1 MGYKPAHQGDV
12 MKIAIAAWCALTCLC
27 MAAPASAENPN
38 YGPGVTDTEVKI
50 GQTMPYSGAASSFA
64 TIGRAIAA
72 YFQKVNAEGGVNG
85 RKINL
90 ISLDDGH
97 SPPKAVEQTRRLVES
112 DEVFAIVGTFG
123 SPTNFAIQKYLNSK
137 KVPSLFLGTGANR
150 VSEPATYPW
159 SMGWQPNSHAKGV
172 IYAKYVIKAKP
183 NARVAVLYQND
194 DFGRDYAKGFRDG
207 LGEKAGSMIVKE
219 LSYEL
224 TEPTVDSEILQL
236 KATGADVLLD
246 LSTPKFTAQA
256 IKRMAETKWN
266 ALHLISDAAGSIAST
281 LVPAGLENSKGV
293 ITVAFRKDPNDPIW
307 KDDPG
312 MKEYLAFMKQYL
324 PDGNPSETY
333 YVFGYATAQ
342 TFVHVLAKC
351 GNDPTREN
359 LMKQA
364 TNIKDLQFPIM
375 LPRIMF
381 NTSATRYTPMSQEQ
395 LMQFNATRWVP
406 VGDVIDAE
414 K

>member
-1 MGYKPAHQGDV
+1 
-12 MKIAIAAWCALTCLC
+12 MKNVIAAGCALTYLC
-27 MAAPASAENPN
+27 MGVSTLALAGN

-50 GQTMPYSGAASSFA
+50 GQTMPYSGPASSFA
-64 TIGRAIAA
+64 AIGRSMTA

-85 RKINL
+85 RKISL
-90 ISLDDGH
+90 ISLDDSY

-123 SPTNFAIQKYLNSK
+123 SPTNFAIQKYLNSR

-159 SMGWQPNSHAKGV
+159 SMGWQPNNHAKGA
-172 IYAKYVIKAKP
+172 IYAKYVLREKP
-183 NARVAVLYQND
+183 NAKVAILYQND

-207 LGEKAGSMIVKE
+207 LGEKAGSIIVKE

-224 TEPTVDSEILQL
+224 SEPTVDSQILQL
-236 KATGADVLLD
+236 KATGADVFLD

-256 IKRMAETKWN
+256 IKRMAETKWD
-266 ALHLISDAAGSIAST
+266 ALHLLSDAAGSIAST

-312 MKEYLAFMKQYL
+312 MKEYLAFMKQYM

-342 TFVHVLAKC
+342 TFVHVLEKC
-351 GNDPTREN
+351 GNDLTREN

-364 TNIKDLQFPIM
+364 TSIKDLQLSIM
-375 LPRIMF
+375 LPGILF
-381 NTSATRYTPMSQEQ
+381 NTSPTRYTPMSQEQ
-395 LMQFNATRWVP
+395 LMQFDGTKWIP
-406 VGDVIDAE
+406 IGDVIDAE
-414 K
+414 R

>member
-27 MAAPASAENPN
+27 MAARASAENPN

-224 TEPTVDSEILQL
+224 TEPTVD
-236 KATGADVLLD
+236 
-246 LSTPKFTAQA
+246 
-256 IKRMAETKWN
+256 
-266 ALHLISDAAGSIAST
+266 
-281 LVPAGLENSKGV
+281 
-293 ITVAFRKDPNDPIW
+293 
-307 KDDPG
+307 
-312 MKEYLAFMKQYL
+312 
-324 PDGNPSETY
+324 
-333 YVFGYATAQ
+333 
-342 TFVHVLAKC
+342 
-351 GNDPTREN
+351 
-359 LMKQA
+359 
-364 TNIKDLQFPIM
+364 
-375 LPRIMF
+375 
-381 NTSATRYTPMSQEQ
+381 
-395 LMQFNATRWVP
+395 
-406 VGDVIDAE
+406 
-414 K
+414 

>member
-236 KATGADVLLD
+236 KAT
-246 LSTPKFTAQA
+246 
-256 IKRMAETKWN
+256 
-266 ALHLISDAAGSIAST
+266 ALTSCSICRRQ
-281 LVPAGLENSKGV
+281 N
-293 ITVAFRKDPNDPIW
+293 
-307 KDDPG
+307 
-312 MKEYLAFMKQYL
+312 
-324 PDGNPSETY
+324 
-333 YVFGYATAQ
+333 
-342 TFVHVLAKC
+342 
-351 GNDPTREN
+351 
-359 LMKQA
+359 
-364 TNIKDLQFPIM
+364 
-375 LPRIMF
+375 LPRRPSSAWRKPSGTRC
-381 NTSATRYTPMSQEQ
+381 TSSAMP
-395 LMQFNATRWVP
+395 P
-406 VGDVIDAE
+406 VRLPAPSSPLGWRIRKASSPSPSG
-414 K
+414 KIRTIRSGRTIPA

>member
-1 MGYKPAHQGDV
+1 
-12 MKIAIAAWCALTCLC
+12 MKNVIAASCALTYLC
-27 MAAPASAENPN
+27 IGASGSVQAGN

-50 GQTMPYSGAASSFA
+50 GQTMPYSGPASSFA
-64 TIGRAIAA
+64 AIGRSMAA

-90 ISLDDGH
+90 ISLDDGY

-150 VSEPATYPW
+150 VSEPETYPW
-159 SMGWQPNSHAKGV
+159 SMGWQPNNHAKGV
-172 IYAKYVIKAKP
+172 IYAKYILKEKP
-183 NARVAVLYQND
+183 NAKIAVLFQND

-224 TEPTVDSEILQL
+224 AEPTVDSQILQL
-236 KATGADVLLD
+236 KATGADVFLD
-246 LSTPKFTAQA
+246 LATPKFTAQA
-256 IKRMAETKWN
+256 IKRMAETKWE
-266 ALHLISDAAGSIAST
+266 ALHLLSDAAGSIAST

-333 YVFGYATAQ
+333 HVFGYATAQ
-342 TFVHVLAKC
+342 TFVHVLEKC
-351 GNDPTREN
+351 GNDLTREN

-364 TNIKDLQFPIM
+364 TSIKDLQLSIM
-375 LPRIMF
+375 LPGIKF
-381 NTSATRYTPMSQEQ
+381 NTSPTRYTPMSQEQ
-395 LMQFNATRWVP
+395 LMQFDGTKWVP
-406 VGDVIDAE
+406 IGKIIDAE